1 MNAKERKD
9 KGLFM
14 SYAEESLDRMLTLNE
29 VAYLLHVHPSTVRR
43 WEKNG
48 QLRSYRLGPKSV
60 IRFKKEDV
68 ADFVNLTMSRKMDTA
83 CRDLVISDSIEPM
96 YLPQK
101 V

>member
-1 MNAKERKD
+1 
-9 KGLFM
+9 M
-14 SYAEESLDRMLTLNE
+14 SYVEESLDRMLTLNE

-68 ADFVNLTMSRKMDTA
+68 SAFVSLTMSRKTDA
-83 CRDLVISDSIEPM
+83 DYQDLVTSDSIEPIC
-96 YLPQK
+96 LPQK